1 MYIVGGAGVRMM
13 MLREKRNE
21 TECNFAFDFYTRK
34 NRFSLEKMTVVSI
47 NPSNIM
53 IVNDTLRCNVIFDG
67 PLSFSLSPSSL
78 TPSPFPVSS
87 SFPVSFPLPGG
98 KLVVSTFF
106 REIHAKYPS
115 QLAEVVSG
123 LPQDLQE
130 TLTIAI
136 HGASNEPTP
145 ATNVTPLVVPPSI
158 TTTNAAAPAP
168 GVTNNNDGD
177 LSPSD
182 NGEPVEAA

>member
-1 MYIVGGAGVRMM
+1 MF
-13 MLREKRNE
+13 L
-21 TECNFAFDFYTRK
+21 
-34 NRFSLEKMTVVSI
+34 
-47 NPSNIM
+47 
-53 IVNDTLRCNVIFDG
+53 
-67 PLSFSLSPSSL
+67 
-78 TPSPFPVSS
+78 
-87 SFPVSFPLPGG
+87 GG

-136 HGASNEPTP
+136 HGSPNEPAP
-145 ATNVTPLVVPPSI
+145 ATNVAPLVAAPSAPTTANTTPPSGI
-158 TTTNAAAPAP
+158 Q
-168 GVTNNNDGD
+168 NNDGD

-182 NGEPVEAA
+182 NGEQVEAA